1 MKKRI
6 LACLLAAVMALQV
19 SGLPVFAE
27 QEPLVPD
34 QIAVTEENTTD
45 ANPADESDDEENN
58 E

>member
-34 QIAVTEENTTD
+34 QIAVTEENTTE
-45 ANPADESDDEENN
+45 ANPAGRIRR
-58 E
+58 